1 MPIGWSVQPALR
13 CTVVTVADPYTFKQ
27 WEAAFAEMKIARACE
42 PWRSFLIDRRH
53 SAPPS
58 PEFVRMMVN
67 VLSGHGDLTGHTR
80 VAVVVSS
87 DVGFGMGRMA
97 QMTAEAINPA
107 ISMRVFRTYDEA
119 KRWLTVDSQSAT

>member
-1 MPIGWSVQPALR
+1 MPISWSVQPALQ

-27 WEAAFAEMKIARACE
+27 WESAFAEMKIARACE
-42 PWRSFLIDRRH
+42 RWRTFLIDRRH
-53 SAPPS
+53 SAPPT

-119 KRWLTVDSQSAT
+119 ERWLTVGSQSTT

>member
-1 MPIGWSVQPALR
+1 MPISWSVQPALQ

-67 VLSGHGDLTGHTR
+67 VLTGHGDLTGHTR
-80 VAVVVSS
+80 VAVVVSN
-87 DVGFGMGRMA
+87 DVGFGMGADGANDR
-97 QMTAEAINPA
+97 
-107 ISMRVFRTYDEA
+107 RGDECRHLHA
-119 KRWLTVDSQSAT
+119 GLSHLR